1 MDIKFNLIVTGIT
14 LGFVVFD
21 ILTGLIAAFKN
32 GEFKSSI
39 MREGLYHKIGTLLI
53 VIFLN
58 YVDGVQKFVNIGVS
72 VPVATFGCSYICL
85 MEIGSICENVNKIN
99 PELTPEFIK
108 KILKGAN
115 EK

>member
-1 MDIKFNLIVTGIT
+1 MDIKFNLIVSGIT

-39 MREGLYHKIGTLLI
+39 MREGLYHKVGSLLI

-85 MEIGSICENVNKIN
+85 MEIGSIVENISKIN
-99 PELTPEFIK
+99 PELTPEFIQKIFNSK
-108 KILKGAN
+108 K
-115 EK
+115 